1 MAFGNASTNSYVFVG
16 GLPSWYGG
24 DVAGLENV
32 VLPTVLLEPRF
43 RGAIRNLA
51 YKDARAND
59 NTALNNVYSISR
71 RNPLPLQDLTAY
83 KVRFHSLFRIEI
95 TSYMKIKIRYLT
107 LIVFDSSFQQLL
119 DISKI
124 HIQCYKSKCYANL
137 HRQNYFVFSAL
148 RDKFSVFSKL
158 PHVYR
163 TLLSDSLFS

>member
-83 KVRFHSLFRIEI
+83 KVRFHFLIKIEI
-95 TSYMKIKIRYLT
+95 TKYMKIK
-107 LIVFDSSFQQLL
+107 
-119 DISKI
+119 
-124 HIQCYKSKCYANL
+124 SKCYPNF
-137 HRQNYFVFSAL
+137 HI
-148 RDKFSVFSKL
+148 
-158 PHVYR
+158 
-163 TLLSDSLFS
+163 

>member
-83 KVRFHSLFRIEI
+83 KVRFHFL
-95 TSYMKIKIRYLT
+95 IKIECKQGAFL
-107 LIVFDSSFQQLL
+107 V
-119 DISKI
+119 
-124 HIQCYKSKCYANL
+124 
-137 HRQNYFVFSAL
+137 
-148 RDKFSVFSKL
+148 
-158 PHVYR
+158 
-163 TLLSDSLFS
+163 

>member
-59 NTALNNVYSISR
+59 NTALNNIYSMSR

-83 KVRFHSLFRIEI
+83 KVRIHFSECQCQPNCSCLLPKMTNAQLNKNI
-95 TSYMKIKIRYLT
+95 LP
-107 LIVFDSSFQQLL
+107 SS
-119 DISKI
+119 
-124 HIQCYKSKCYANL
+124 
-137 HRQNYFVFSAL
+137 
-148 RDKFSVFSKL
+148 
-158 PHVYR
+158 R
-163 TLLSDSLFS
+163 TLLSESWLI